1 MDPIQVR
8 QLLSL
13 GMMHHQPGLL
23 LGGVSEL
30 SPGNNRGVV
39 IACRP
44 LVFLAPPLNA
54 SATL

>member
-13 GMMHHQPGLL
+13 GMMHHHPGLL